1 VIGLFTTAL
10 FVTHLLAQLPS
21 GRLSDDV
28 GARRVGL
35 LAAGFVITGNLV
47 CLALPTPSL
56 ALLGRAIVGI
66 GSGAGFVAG
75 ADYMRSA
82 SSSPLMQGVYGGAT
96 MAGGGLAVAIVP
108 QLESTL
114 GWRTPYWTALAIGL
128 GVAAVLLAAPPDDR
142 RAERSSRALL
152 ADRRL
157 GRLAAV
163 QAATFGLSVVAATW
177 IVELLV
183 QHGYDRRTAAPLGAL
198 VLLGGI
204 VTRPAG
210 GLIVRRRPL
219 LAPATMTFGLAAAAL
234 GTLALALP
242 LPLALLGVA
251 AGVAGLAAGLPFAAV
266 FSGAQRLRPDAPGAA
281 IAFVNFWAVLV
292 ILLLVP
298 LVGLS
303 FSLPGE
309 GRIGFAALAAGA
321 AAALV
326 AAPRSPDG
334 S

>member
-35 LAAGFVITGNLV
+35 LAAGFVIIGNLV

-142 RAERSSRALL
+142 RAERSSRTLL

-183 QHGYDRRTAAPLGAL
+183 RHGYDRRIAAPLGAF

-326 AAPRSPDG
+326 AAPRSLDG